1 MQLVINSYGASL
13 RKEGDRFLIQAGE
26 KNLSVSAH
34 KVQSILITT
43 GAHLSTDII
52 ELASMHNIEVEK
64 VSGRWKRW
72 VEKVSGTLNGR

>member
-43 GAHLSTDII
+43 GAGLDAFIGFLHTDNYNKKSLVYDLI
-52 ELASMHNIEVEK
+52 
-64 VSGRWKRW
+64 GRWWRM
-72 VEKVSGTLNGR
+72 RC